1 VWYTNA
7 QRWIWKGV
15 DSARE
20 ELLLASI
27 ALRIENITNIF
38 ILDIEYKK
46 SHDKCR
52 SLSGLGPKVK

>member
-15 DSARE
+15 DSAGE

-27 ALRIENITNIF
+27 ALRIENITSFHFGYRIN
-38 ILDIEYKK
+38 K